1 MTAPRFVAFL
11 GREDSD
17 RTPDHSYVGMAP
29 ISLKAPIDL
38 WATDHVVMLGNQG
51 AVIGHLFTR
60 SIPSRPI
67 TELNPA
73 EINAALVTRGQSLI
87 RDYWGGYV
95 AIFCDVGG
103 DLVVVRDPSG
113 ALPAYWREFDGTIA
127 VAAQI
132 GEHPFAFQDGVRLDA
147 DGLLVHLWNP
157 YHAGEQTCLA
167 GVRELLSGQKLQ
179 LRSGRCRTEPLWK
192 PWSFLPDE
200 RDMQVPAPDA
210 FRDIILDAVRT
221 WADAFPVILS
231 GISGGLDSS
240 IVSLGVNGSNAQL
253 HGLHMSWTDREGDER
268 AFAITMATALG
279 SPLDIVPYDL
289 SIIDI
294 ERPIVPSVA
303 RPFTAHYVQCTALA
317 QTATAERRGISAF
330 FNGDGGD
337 NVFCLTLSVAPIL
350 DRLRARHA
358 VTSVLQTAA
367 DVARLTGADFPTIL
381 SHIFR
386 RLVRGARSPT
396 ASGDKSYLD
405 RVRLEAAIKSV
416 ARHPWYDPPG
426 NISQGK
432 AAHIRAICRAM
443 GNDGFHDRRLHPP
456 SISPLLSQPVME
468 QCLKIPTWNWVEKG
482 MDRAL
487 VRRAFE
493 HDLPHAIVSRKTK
506 GGPSGF
512 LDQFFWENES
522 RVLSYLRSG
531 LLANLGILTDLPEP
545 GSARKGGGYP
555 RSHARRLLGLT
566 GAESWARQWVG

>member
-11 GREDSD
+11 GRKDTEQA
-17 RTPDHSYVGMAP
+17 PDHVYDGMSR
-29 ISLKAPIDL
+29 ILLKAPIDL
-38 WATDHVVMLGNQG
+38 WATDHVVTLGDQG

-60 SIPSRPI
+60 SIPSRSI

-95 AIFCDVGG
+95 AIFRDAGG

-113 ALPAYWREFDGTIA
+113 ALPAYWREFDSAIA

-157 YHAGEQTCLA
+157 HHAGEHTCLA

-179 LRSGRCRTEPLWK
+179 VRSGRCRTEALWK

-200 RDMQVPAPDA
+200 NDMQVPASDA
-210 FRDIILDAVRT
+210 FRDIILNAVRT

-240 IVSLGVNGSNAQL
+240 IVSLGIDQSSAEL
-253 HGLHMSWTDREGDER
+253 RGLHMSWTDREGDER
-268 AFAITMATALG
+268 AFALTMATALG
-279 SPLDIVPYDL
+279 AALDIVHYDL
-289 SIIDI
+289 DNIDI

-303 RPFTAHYVQCTALA
+303 RPFTAHYAQCTALA
-317 QTATAERRGISAF
+317 QTAIAERCGISAF

-337 NVFCLTLSVAPIL
+337 NVFCLMLSVAPIL
-350 DRLRARHA
+350 DRLHARHSP
-358 VTSVLQTAA
+358 TSILKTAT
-367 DVARLTGADFPTIL
+367 DVARLTGSDFPTIL
-381 SHIFR
+381 THLCR
-386 RLVRGARSPT
+386 RIRRDPQSPV
-396 ASGDKSYLD
+396 ASDDRTYLD
-405 RVRLEAAIKSV
+405 PARLETAIKAV
-416 ARHPWYDPPG
+416 ARHPWYDPPRD
-426 NISQGK
+426 ISQGK

-443 GNDGFHDRRLHPP
+443 GNDGFHDRRLHAP

-468 QCLKIPTWNWVEKG
+468 QCLKIPTWNWVEG
-482 MDRAL
+482 GVDRAL
-487 VRRAFE
+487 ARRAFE
-493 HDLPHAIVSRKTK
+493 HQLPQAIVARKTK

-512 LDQFFWENES
+512 LDHFFWENEG
-522 RVLSYLRSG
+522 RILSYLRNG
-531 LLANLGILTDLPEP
+531 LLAELGILTNLPKLNSFGRIGGQG
-545 GSARKGGGYP
+545 GSQ
-555 RSHARRLLGLT
+555 ARRLLGLT
-566 GAESWARQWVG
+566 GAESWARQWIG